1 MTAKSFDEVRAWKSA
16 REFKLAVY
24 RLCDTG
30 PLAAD
35 YKLRDQLCSAAAS
48 APSQIA
54 EGFGR
59 FNPLDFARFVGMAK
73 ASLVEAQNH
82 LQDAVDRNH
91 ISEDV
96 RQEHHALAQVAL
108 KEAIALIEYLQSEK
122 AQQNAKKAR
131 EKRQARRTTNQ
142 EPNEP
147 GT

>member
-1 MTAKSFDEVRAWKSA
+1 M
-16 REFKLAVY
+16 
-24 RLCDTG
+24 
-30 PLAAD
+30 
-35 YKLRDQLCSAAAS
+35 
-48 APSQIA
+48 
-54 EGFGR
+54 
-59 FNPLDFARFVGMAK
+59 
-73 ASLVEAQNH
+73 SLIEAQNH

-122 AQQNAKKAR
+122 AQQNAKRAR
-131 EKRQARRTTNQ
+131 AKRQARRTQNR